1 MSRIKEKK
9 LNSIKTE
16 IEEIKKYVI
25 SSDTS
30 DTSKQND
37 KEFSNNNLNDTLIL
51 TNILKEEN
59 KYINNSDLDKIKK
72 ELIELKSAIYDNKD
86 LIKQILSK
94 IK

>member
-51 TNILKEEN
+51 TNVVRDEDKV
-59 KYINNSDLDKIKK
+59 INNRDLDIIKN
-72 ELIELKSAIYDNKD
+72 ELKELKSVINHNND
-86 LIKQILSK
+86 LLKEILLK